1 MKWLYAVVMAFIV
14 GSCRAPLEII
24 KTDTIVTIRERVLTD
39 TVELLK
45 DTTIYRDSV
54 WVKLE
59 YLPTP
64 QGPKLKVTAKCPE
77 QKIKLQT
84 VTRNR
89 IKTEMDR
96 TGWLVAIALGVV
108 LLLTLRR

>member
-1 MKWLYAVVMAFIV
+1 MRWLVVIGMILS
-14 GSCRAPLEII
+14 SCGGPKEII
-24 KTDTIVTIRERVLTD
+24 MRDTVVTIRERVLTD

-45 DTTIYRDSV
+45 DTTIFRDSV

-64 QGPKLKVTAKCPE
+64 LGPQLKVTAKCPE

-84 VTRNR
+84 VTKNR

-108 LLLTLRR
+108 LLLTIRR

>member
-1 MKWLYAVVMAFIV
+1 MRWIYLAAIGMILS
-14 GSCRAPLEII
+14 SCRGPKEII

-39 TVELLK
+39 TVELLR
-45 DTTIYRDSV
+45 DTTIYKDSV
-54 WVKLE
+54 WVRLE

-84 VTRNR
+84 VTKNR
-89 IKTEMDR
+89 IKTKMDH
-96 TGWLVAIALGVV
+96 TGWLVALALGLV

>member
-1 MKWLYAVVMAFIV
+1 MKWLYLAAIGMILS
-14 GSCRAPLEII
+14 SCGGPKEII

-45 DTTIYRDSV
+45 DTTIFRDSV

-64 QGPKLKVTAKCPE
+64 LGPQLKVTTKCPE

-84 VTRNR
+84 VTKNR

-96 TGWLVAIALGVV
+96 TGWLVAVALGLV

>member
-1 MKWLYAVVMAFIV
+1 MKWIYVVALASFI
-14 GSCRAPLEII
+14 GSCRAPMEII
-24 KTDTIVTIRERVLTD
+24 KTDTVVTIRERVLTD

-64 QGPKLKVTAKCPE
+64 LGPQLKVTAKCPE

-84 VTRNR
+84 VTKNR

-96 TGWLVAIALGVV
+96 TGWLVALALGVV
-108 LLLTLRR
+108 LLLTIRR